1 MTVKADTAGCVALIG
16 CLLVVVALIVTEVR
30 SEELPVVPPF
40 EEMLDWKPQPDRTME
55 VSFPGISFRY
65 SILDWKPAPHCQAV
79 LEMVGTKEIRW
90 VTHSGMFAHQYLTRN
105 TPMFFKRAGEAQ
117 WHWLNM
123 KTYKEIEPCPK
134 EASCRTQEE

>member
-1 MTVKADTAGCVALIG
+1 MELLGDHGNLQSGCGRQLQ
-16 CLLVVVALIVTEVR
+16 
-30 SEELPVVPPF
+30 
-40 EEMLDWKPQPDRTME
+40 MY
-55 VSFPGISFRY
+55 VSGRG
-65 SILDWKPAPHCQAV
+65 W
-79 LEMVGTKEIRW
+79 G
-90 VTHSGMFAHQYLTRN
+90 THSGWFDHQYLTRN

>member
-1 MTVKADTAGCVALIG
+1 MKVL
-16 CLLVVVALIVTEVR
+16 VVALLLATGLMVAKGR
-30 SEELPVVPPF
+30 SYELPKVPPF
-40 EEMLDWKPQPDRTME
+40 TEMLDWKPQPDRTME
-55 VSFPGISFRY
+55 VVFPGISFRY
-65 SILDWKPAPHCQAV
+65 SILDYKPAPGCQAV
-79 LEMVGTKEIRW
+79 VEIVGTKELRW
-90 VTHSGMFAHQYLTRN
+90 VTHAGIFAHQYLTKN